1 MVISEDPITK
11 RLAIDLSL
19 PVLATQV
26 CRTSISHMQVER
38 SNWATAAVPYFD
50 VYIYFKLHAVH
61 TKIK

>member
-26 CRTSISHMQVER
+26 CRTSISNMQVER
-38 SNWATAAVPYFD
+38 SNRATAAVPYFD
-50 VYIYFKLHAVH
+50 VYIYFK
-61 TKIK
+61 

>member
-26 CRTSISHMQVER
+26 CRTSISNMQVER
-38 SNWATAAVPYFD
+38 SNRATAAVPY
-50 VYIYFKLHAVH
+50 VYIYFK
-61 TKIK
+61 